1 MSNIIR
7 AIACTVLILAFGA
20 VPAAQAQN
28 IPSKKEAKNYLRKA
42 ATDSELRGSGAA
54 PFHLLANFKYT
65 LDNNTVDGMY
75 ELFWAAPDKYREYFK
90 MGDVVETDIAA
101 GHKLSVERSTKAI
114 PLPLWRIQQSLRD
127 PVLQLVGADP
137 NVKKVYT
144 DRSSGDPRTCVEFES
159 NYARPQACF
168 DLNTNAINAAIGGIY
183 GRYAGS
189 QFRINE
195 FASIGGKRFP
205 RHIYLTALGE
215 TLDIHITTLES
226 QSSFDETIFTP
237 GPKAE
242 AHDWCPE
249 PTQKGG
255 VKWPHPPGVWGL
267 GAPPMAPPGNFSAY
281 YLWISRDGQVANII
295 GLRTGPAEEDR
306 RMQAMLHDAKF
317 PVRRCGDSPIDYEI
331 IITGSRFGPY
341 GAF

>member
-1 MSNIIR
+1 MSNTIR

-20 VPAAQAQN
+20 VRAAQAQN

>member
-7 AIACTVLILAFGA
+7 TIACTVLILAFGA
-20 VPAAQAQN
+20 VPAARAQN
-28 IPSKKEAKNYLRKA
+28 IPSKKEAKIFLRKA
-42 ATDSELRGSGAA
+42 ATDSDLRGSGAA

-65 LDNNTVDGMY
+65 LDNNTVDGTY

-90 MGDVVETDIAA
+90 MADVVETDIAA

-114 PLPLWRIQQSLRD
+114 PLPLWRIQQSLRA

-195 FASIGGKRFP
+195 FVSIGGKRFP

-215 TLDIHITTLES
+215 TIDLHIATLES
-226 QSSFDETIFTP
+226 QTSFDDTVFTP

-242 AHDWCPE
+242 VRDWCPE

-281 YLWISRDGQVANII
+281 YLWVSRDGQVANII

-341 GAF
+341 GTF